1 MVCHTAILL
10 KDDMA
15 QVSDLQNSLAKNQT
29 ILKNRACGY
38 DEIRKFCHIDKLPS
52 PLANPEDVDIL
63 EQNIREL
70 SPYLLKILLQDKT
83 TGRYI
88 RWACDEYA
96 KYGEAYTAEK
106 EIFPELITGSN
117 TKIIQPRIAKSKEDQ
132 LNRTRKSA
140 EVFTPSWICAEM
152 NNLCDEEWFG
162 EPNVFNQ
169 VIDKTWVPT
178 LHKISFKE
186 TNKRKKAEWQRYV
199 DSKRLEITCGEAP
212 FLVSRYDTTTGEV
225 LPIIKRIG
233 LLDRKLRIVNENTD
247 NEADWFVWAKRAYES
262 TYGYEYQGDNL
273 LLARENMLW
282 TFIDN
287 YKYKFQQ
294 FPAIAHLK
302 QIANVIA
309 WNIWQMDGLKEC
321 TPFVASE
328 ASQLELFN
336 DLPTLSFPIICRV
349 KDWRNKLVFYFR
361 DLKGYKKMKFD
372 YVIGNPP
379 YQASNETYNRQEPI
393 YPLFYDVAEMIAD
406 KSILI
411 SPARFLFNNGLTSK
425 EWNLK
430 MLQDSHIKVERFEA
444 DSSKIF
450 PTTDIKGGIAIIY
463 RDNQK
468 DYGAI
473 GEFIPDN
480 TLRSISAK
488 FVKSSEHNLPS
499 IMFGG
504 RSDLKFNDEY
514 LKDYPETISKR
525 LQSVQKK
532 HPNVKELSPNEE
544 YELKSSTLDVL
555 ANYGIYENK
564 PDNEECYKILG
575 LYNGKRVYRFV
586 KQKYMSARYPNCN
599 NIDNYKVFVP
609 ESNGCGAIGE
619 VLSTPLI
626 GTPLMSATPTFIS
639 IGNFNNQTEAENL
652 LKYIK
657 TKLARVL
664 LGILKKTQHN
674 PVSTWAYVP
683 LQDFTENSDID
694 WSKSIPEIDALL
706 YKKYG
711 LSEDEIQF
719 IETNVKPME

>member
-29 ILKNRACGY
+29 VLKNPACGY

-52 PLANPEDVDIL
+52 PLANSEDIDIL

-106 EIFPELITGSN
+106 EIFPELITGPN

-169 VIDKTWVPT
+169 VIDKTWEPT
-178 LHKISFKE
+178 LNKISFKE

-273 LLARENMLW
+273 LLARENLLW

-321 TPFVASE
+321 APFVASE

-361 DLKGYKKMKFD
+361 DLKGDKKMKFD
-372 YVIGNPP
+372 VIIGNPP
-379 YQASNETYNRQEPI
+379 YQVNCNGGGRGSGSAIPVYNLYVKQAKEMSSSYISMIMPARWFTGGRGLESFRYEMLNDRQI
-393 YPLFYDVAEMIAD
+393 
-406 KSILI
+406 ILI
-411 SPARFLFNNGLTSK
+411 SDYFDATDCFSGVDLSGGVCYFLWKKGSNSDCKIISHLNHKKTILVRPLLDCNSQTFIRFNEAIPILQKIRKFDENSLETKLSSQNPYGIETNFKDFVEKTPDAIKLYAYPKNGYISIAQVSKNLSLIEKWKVCISNAYGERGNFPYFVIGKPFISEPNSCSTASYMIMDVFKEKEDAKNFMSYVKTKFFRFLVL
-425 EWNLK
+425 L
-430 MLQDSHIKVERFEA
+430 
-444 DSSKIF
+444 
-450 PTTDIKGGIAIIY
+450 
-463 RDNQK
+463 
-468 DYGAI
+468 
-473 GEFIPDN
+473 
-480 TLRSISAK
+480 
-488 FVKSSEHNLPS
+488 
-499 IMFGG
+499 
-504 RSDLKFNDEY
+504 
-514 LKDYPETISKR
+514 
-525 LQSVQKK
+525 KK
-532 HPNVKELSPNEE
+532 HTQHASR
-544 YELKSSTLDVL
+544 T
-555 ANYGIYENK
+555 
-564 PDNEECYKILG
+564 
-575 LYNGKRVYRFV
+575 VY
-586 KQKYMSARYPNCN
+586 Q
-599 NIDNYKVFVP
+599 FVP
-609 ESNGCGAIGE
+609 IQ
-619 VLSTPLI
+619 
-626 GTPLMSATPTFIS
+626 
-639 IGNFNNQTEAENL
+639 NFNESWSDE
-652 LKYIK
+652 
-657 TKLARVL
+657 KLY
-664 LGILKKTQHN
+664 Q
-674 PVSTWAYVP
+674 
-683 LQDFTENSDID
+683 
-694 WSKSIPEIDALL
+694 
-706 YKKYG
+706 KYG
-711 LSEDEIQF
+711 LTKDEIDF
-719 IETNVKPME
+719 IESMIKPME

>member
-29 ILKNRACGY
+29 VLKNRACGY

-52 PLANPEDVDIL
+52 PLANPEDIDIL

-106 EIFPELITGSN
+106 EIFPELITGPN

-169 VIDKTWVPT
+169 VIDKNWEPT

-247 NEADWFVWAKRAYES
+247 NEADWFVWTKRAYES

-273 LLARENMLW
+273 LLARENLLW

-321 TPFVASE
+321 APFVASE

-361 DLKGYKKMKFD
+361 DLKGDKKMKFD

-379 YQASNETYNRQEPI
+379 YQVEDGGAGSSASPVYN
-393 YPLFYDVAEMIAD
+393 L
-406 KSILI
+406 
-411 SPARFLFNNGLTSK
+411 
-425 EWNLK
+425 
-430 MLQDSHIKVERFEA
+430 
-444 DSSKIF
+444 
-450 PTTDIKGGIAIIY
+450 
-463 RDNQK
+463 
-468 DYGAI
+468 
-473 GEFIPDN
+473 
-480 TLRSISAK
+480 
-488 FVKSSEHNLPS
+488 FVKSAKMLEPSYISMIIPARWMSGGKGLDDFRDEMLNDDNISMLVDYFDSNLCFPNVDISGGICYFLWSKKHHGDCKIFNCDKANTNMSVRPLLESNTSSFIRFNQAIS
-499 IMFGG
+499 IYHKIQ
-504 RSDLKFNDEY
+504 KFNEESFSNIVSSRKPY
-514 LKDYPETISKR
+514 GFSTNVSNFPENMT
-525 LQSVQKK
+525 
-532 HPNVKELSPNEE
+532 
-544 YELKSSTLDVL
+544 
-555 ANYGIYENK
+555 
-564 PDNEECYKILG
+564 
-575 LYNGKRVYRFV
+575 
-586 KQKYMSARYPNCN
+586 MNCN
-599 NIDNYKVFVP
+599 IKMFAYPKNRYVGYEDIKNNLESVDMFKVFI
-609 ESNGCGAIGE
+609 AKAYGE
-619 VLSTPLI
+619 R
-626 GTPLMSATPTFIS
+626 
-639 IGNFNNQTEAENL
+639 GNFPYLVIGKPFIGQPQTCASETYLQIGPFNSEREANNVISYMNSKFFRFLVL
-652 LKYIK
+652 LKK
-657 TKLARVL
+657 N
-664 LGILKKTQHN
+664 TQN
-674 PVSTWAYVP
+674 AAKSVYEFVP
-683 LQDFTENSDID
+683 MQNFSED
-694 WSKSIPEIDALL
+694 WNDDKL
-706 YKKYG
+706 YKK
-711 LSEDEIQF
+711 SPD
-719 IETNVKPME
+719 

>member
-29 ILKNRACGY
+29 VLKNRACGY

-162 EPNVFNQ
+162 GPNVFNQ
-169 VIDKTWVPT
+169 VVNKTWEPT
-178 LHKISFKE
+178 LDKISFKE

-273 LLARENMLW
+273 LLARENLLW

-294 FPAIAHLK
+294 FPAIAYLK

-321 TPFVASE
+321 APFVASE

-361 DLKGYKKMKFD
+361 DLKGDKKMKFD
-372 YVIGNPP
+372 VIIGNPP
-379 YQASNETYNRQEPI
+379 YQVSDGGAGSSASPVYN
-393 YPLFYDVAEMIAD
+393 LFVKSAKMLKPSYISMI
-406 KSILI
+406 I
-411 SPARFLFNNGLTSK
+411 PARWMSGGKGLDDFRD
-425 EWNLK
+425 E
-430 MLQDSHIKVERFEA
+430 MLNDNCMKVLVDYPISAECFQGVE
-444 DSSKIF
+444 
-450 PTTDIKGGIAIIY
+450 IKGGVCYFVWSKNHHNYCKVKTIRGDKYSIYERPLLEKNCDVFIRYNEAISIL
-463 RDNQK
+463 RKIQQKKEESFASIVSSRKPFGLTTDFK
-468 DYGAI
+468 DYSLEKAQDYITLYANKEIGYINPEKIPQHKEWISTYKIYITRAYGAGENFPHQILNKPII
-473 GEFIPDN
+473 GEKESCC
-480 TLRSISAK
+480 T
-488 FVKSSEHNLPS
+488 ET
-499 IMFGG
+499 
-504 RSDLKFNDEY
+504 Y
-514 LKDYPETISKR
+514 L
-525 LQSVQKK
+525 
-532 HPNVKELSPNEE
+532 
-544 YELKSSTLDVL
+544 
-555 ANYGIYENK
+555 
-564 PDNEECYKILG
+564 
-575 LYNGKRVYRFV
+575 
-586 KQKYMSARYPNCN
+586 
-599 NIDNYKVFVP
+599 
-609 ESNGCGAIGE
+609 
-619 VLSTPLI
+619 LI
-626 GTPLMSATPTFIS
+626 GPFSNKYT
-639 IGNFNNQTEAENL
+639 AENVFN
-652 LKYIK
+652 YIK
-657 TKLARVL
+657 TRLFRFLVL
-664 LGILKKTQHN
+664 LIKNTQDAPKKVYQF
-674 PVSTWAYVP
+674 VP

-694 WSKSIPEIDALL
+694 WSKSIPEIDAQL
-706 YKKYG
+706 YQKYG
-711 LSEDEIQF
+711 LTKDEIDF
-719 IETNVKPME
+719 IESMIKPME

>member
-1 MVCHTAILL
+1 
-10 KDDMA
+10 MA

-29 ILKNRACGY
+29 VLKNRACGY

-106 EIFPELITGSN
+106 EIFPELITGPN

-169 VIDKTWVPT
+169 VINKTWEPT
-178 LHKISFKE
+178 LNKISFKE

-247 NEADWFVWAKRAYES
+247 NEADWFFWTKRAYES

-273 LLARENMLW
+273 LLARENLLW

-302 QIANVIA
+302 QIANIIA

-321 TPFVASE
+321 APFVASE

-361 DLKGYKKMKFD
+361 DLKGDKKMKFD
-372 YVIGNPP
+372 VIIGNPP
-379 YQASNETYNRQEPI
+379 YQVSDGGGTGDSAKPVYNEFIDNAKVLSQH
-393 YPLFYDVAEMIAD
+393 
-406 KSILI
+406 LI
-411 SPARFLFNNGLTSK
+411 SMICPSRWMKGGKGLDEFRNRMINDTKIKMIVDYENANQIFPSPIHIDGGVSYFLWDKKYNGKCHYIYKDTNGNIDVSFRFLKNDFSTSIIRNAK
-425 EWNLK
+425 QISIIE
-430 MLQDSHIKVERFEA
+430 KVCIDNEDRF
-444 DSSKIF
+444 SSIVSSRK
-450 PTTDIKGGIAIIY
+450 PYGIATDLFNAPENY
-463 RDNQK
+463 QYTNLSLTYQK
-468 DYGAI
+468 DYLKIYGVRGNKGGAKRVI
-473 GEFIPDN
+473 GYIQPSSIKIGVDSIKKWKLFFSYAYTTTATVPPEVIIAQPNEVATETFLRIGIFN
-480 TLRSISAK
+480 T
-488 FVKSSEHNLPS
+488 KS
-499 IMFGG
+499 
-504 RSDLKFNDEY
+504 
-514 LKDYPETISKR
+514 ETI
-525 LQSVQKK
+525 
-532 HPNVKELSPNEE
+532 NCLS
-544 YELKSSTLDVL
+544 
-555 ANYGIYENK
+555 
-564 PDNEECYKILG
+564 
-575 LYNGKRVYRFV
+575 
-586 KQKYMSARYPNCN
+586 
-599 NIDNYKVFVP
+599 
-609 ESNGCGAIGE
+609 
-619 VLSTPLI
+619 
-626 GTPLMSATPTFIS
+626 
-639 IGNFNNQTEAENL
+639 
-652 LKYIK
+652 YIK
-657 TKLARVL
+657 TKFFRAL
-664 LGILKKTQHN
+664 LYFNRIQKNTSKKTFDLI
-674 PVSTWAYVP
+674 P

-694 WSKSIPEIDALL
+694 WSKSIPEIDAQL
-706 YKKYG
+706 YQKYG
-711 LSEDEIQF
+711 LTKDEIDF
-719 IETNVKPME
+719 IESMIKPME

>member
-29 ILKNRACGY
+29 VLKNRACGY
-38 DEIRKFCHIDKLPS
+38 DEIRKFCHIDKLSS

-106 EIFPELITGSN
+106 EIFPELITGPN

-169 VIDKTWVPT
+169 VIDKTWEPT
-178 LHKISFKE
+178 LNKISFKE

-233 LLDRKLRIVNENTD
+233 LLDRKLRIVNENMD

-273 LLARENMLW
+273 LLARENLLW

-302 QIANVIA
+302 QIANIIA

-321 TPFVASE
+321 APFVASE

-336 DLPTLSFPIICRV
+336 DLPTLSFPIICRI

-361 DLKGYKKMKFD
+361 DLKGDKKMKFD

-379 YQASNETYNRQEPI
+379 YQMDADSDSETNGQKPRTNIFHYFQMQSDEIVLDTSVLI
-393 YPLFYDVAEMIAD
+393 YPG
-406 KSILI
+406 
-411 SPARFLFNNGLTSK
+411 ARWMHQSGKGLK
-425 EWNLK
+425 EFGK
-430 MLQDSHIKVERFEA
+430 
-444 DSSKIF
+444 
-450 PTTDIKGGIAIIY
+450 
-463 RDNQK
+463 NQ
-468 DYGAI
+468 
-473 GEFIPDN
+473 
-480 TLRSISAK
+480 L
-488 FVKSSEHNLPS
+488 
-499 IMFGG
+499 
-504 RSDLKFNDEY
+504 ND
-514 LKDYPETISKR
+514 KR
-525 LQSVQKK
+525 LSNIYFY
-532 HPNVKELSPNEE
+532 PNVKEIFGTAADLS
-544 YELKSSTLDVL
+544 D
-555 ANYGIYENK
+555 GITIVVKKQKKDTSGFKYT
-564 PDNEECYKILG
+564 YIQ
-575 LYNGKRVYRFV
+575 NGKRQTIELKNPGDDLIPLNPNDIEISNKIREFIKNKHINFLHQSILPRTLFGIESDFV
-586 KQKYMSARYPNCN
+586 AKNPSKVKLLEDGYKLQDNEIKLLTNDKAGSAGRARWFVVDRSIIENGIKYLDEFQVVVSSANAAGKKRDSQMEIIKDRAAFGRARVALRSFKSYQEAQNFYKYLSSYIVKYSFLLTGDALTSLGKLVPDLGNY
-599 NIDNYKVFVP
+599 IDNSIIDFSKDINVQLAQLISLD
-609 ESNGCGAIGE
+609 ENE
-619 VLSTPLI
+619 V
-626 GTPLMSATPTFIS
+626 A
-639 IGNFNNQTEAENL
+639 
-652 LKYIK
+652 YIK
-657 TKLARVL
+657 NV
-664 LGILKKTQHN
+664 
-674 PVSTWAYVP
+674 
-683 LQDFTENSDID
+683 ID
-694 WSKSIPEIDALL
+694 ELR
-706 YKKYG
+706 
-711 LSEDEIQF
+711 
-719 IETNVKPME
+719 

>member
-29 ILKNRACGY
+29 VLKNRACGY

-106 EIFPELITGSN
+106 EIFPELITGPN

-169 VIDKTWVPT
+169 VINKTWEPT
-178 LHKISFKE
+178 LNKISFKE

-273 LLARENMLW
+273 LLARENLLW
-282 TFIDN
+282 SFIDN

-294 FPAIAHLK
+294 FPTIAHLK

-321 TPFVASE
+321 APFVASE

-361 DLKGYKKMKFD
+361 DLKGDKKMKFD

-379 YQASNETYNRQEPI
+379 YQESRDDTKDIPVYHNFMSAAYE
-393 YPLFYDVAEMIAD
+393 VANHVE
-406 KSILI
+406 LI
-411 SPARFLFNNGLTSK
+411 TPARFLFNAGATPQKWNEMMLTDK
-425 EWNLK
+425 HLK
-430 MLQDSHIKVERFEA
+430 VLYYNQKSNEV
-444 DSSKIF
+444 F
-450 PTTDIKGGIAIIY
+450 PGTDIKGGIAITY
-463 RDNQK
+463 RDIFKNF
-468 DYGAI
+468 GAI
-473 GEFIPDN
+473 EVFTSHPELNAI
-480 TLRSISAK
+480 RSKIGQT
-488 FVKSSEHNLPS
+488 KSLSE
-499 IMFGG
+499 IMVLQ
-504 RSDLKFNDEY
+504 LKFNLNELY
-514 LKDYPETISKR
+514 NDYPDLVRCIGSDGKERRLTSNIFERVPLFLNEKISDEDITI
-525 LQSVQKK
+525 V
-532 HPNVKELSPNEE
+532 
-544 YELKSSTLDVL
+544 
-555 ANYGIYENK
+555 
-564 PDNEECYKILG
+564 G
-575 LYNGKRVYRFV
+575 LEKNKRVI
-586 KQKYMSARYPNCN
+586 KYFPKKY
-599 NIDNYKVFVP
+599 IDLSHKNLFKYKVLIP
-609 ESNGCGAIGE
+609 KSNGSGEIGE
-619 VLSTPLI
+619 TLSTPII
-626 GTPLMSATPTFIS
+626 GEPLQGYTFS
-639 IGNFNNQTEAENL
+639 FIGIGAFDTYKEAENVM
-652 LKYIK
+652 KYIK
-657 TKLARVL
+657 SKFARTA
-664 LGILKKTQHN
+664 LGILKITQDN
-674 PVSTWAYVP
+674 LPEKWKYVP

-694 WSKSIPEIDALL
+694 WSKPIPEIDAQL
-706 YKKYG
+706 YQKYG
-711 LSEDEIQF
+711 LTKDEIQF

>member
-1 MVCHTAILL
+1 MVYHTAILL

-29 ILKNRACGY
+29 VLKNRACGY

-106 EIFPELITGSN
+106 EIFPELITGPN

-162 EPNVFNQ
+162 ESNIFNQ
-169 VIDKTWVPT
+169 VIDKTWKPT
-178 LHKISFKE
+178 LNKISFKE

-247 NEADWFVWAKRAYES
+247 NEADWFVWTKRAYES

-273 LLARENMLW
+273 LLARENLLW

-302 QIANVIA
+302 QIANIIA

-321 TPFVASE
+321 APFVASE

-336 DLPTLSFPIICRV
+336 DLSTLSFPIICRV

-361 DLKGYKKMKFD
+361 DLKGDKKMKFD

-379 YQASNETYNRQEPI
+379 YQENIDNRGEQPPV
-393 YPLFYDVAEMIAD
+393 YHLFYEASAMIAD
-406 KSILI
+406 KVLLI
-411 SPARFLFNNGLTSK
+411 TPARFLFDVGKTPS
-425 EWNLK
+425 EWNHK
-430 MLQDSHIKVERFEA
+430 MLNDEHFSVLKYFIN
-444 DSSKIF
+444 SKDVF
-450 PTTDIKGGIAIIY
+450 PSVNIEGGVVISFRDIKKKVDPILVFYANDNIKSIVKKVSLKSIGSLAEILYSNTSYRYSDLFFQKNPQLKSRVSGGSQRYLSSSAFDKFPEVFYKMNPNDGCNYVEILGRQDINRITY
-463 RDNQK
+463 YFDESYLNP
-468 DYGAI
+468 
-473 GEFIPDN
+473 PDN
-480 TLRSISAK
+480 L
-488 FVKSSEHNLPS
+488 
-499 IMFGG
+499 MF
-504 RSDLKFNDEY
+504 
-514 LKDYPETISKR
+514 
-525 LQSVQKK
+525 
-532 HPNVKELSPNEE
+532 
-544 YELKSSTLDVL
+544 
-555 ANYGIYENK
+555 
-564 PDNEECYKILG
+564 
-575 LYNGKRVYRFV
+575 
-586 KQKYMSARYPNCN
+586 
-599 NIDNYKVFVP
+599 YKVFIP
-609 ESNGCGAIGE
+609 SSNGSPSIGE
-619 VLSTPLI
+619 NVITSVMGIPEIAGPCKGHTE
-626 GTPLMSATPTFIS
+626 TFIS
-639 IGNFNNQTEAENL
+639 LGKFENFQEANNL
-652 LKYIK
+652 YKYVK
-657 TKLARVL
+657 TKFSRLM
-664 LGILKKTQHN
+664 LGTKKVTQGN
-674 PVSTWAYVP
+674 KTSKVWANVP

-694 WSKSIPEIDALL
+694 WSKPIPEIDAQL
-706 YKKYG
+706 YQKYG
-711 LSEDEIQF
+711 LTKDEIDF
-719 IETNVKPME
+719 IESMIKPME

>member
-10 KDDMA
+10 KDNMA

-29 ILKNRACGY
+29 VLKNPACGY

-106 EIFPELITGSN
+106 EIFPELITGPN

-169 VIDKTWVPT
+169 VIDKTWEPT
-178 LHKISFKE
+178 LNKISFKE

-273 LLARENMLW
+273 LLARENLLW

-302 QIANVIA
+302 QIANIIA

-321 TPFVASE
+321 APFVASE

-336 DLPTLSFPIICRV
+336 DLPTLSFPIICRI

-361 DLKGYKKMKFD
+361 DLKGDKKMKFD

-379 YQASNETYNRQEPI
+379 YQEDLKNTSDRPI
-393 YPLFYDVAEMIAD
+393 YNNFMDAAYKLAD
-406 KSILI
+406 KVELI
-411 SPARFLFNNGLTSK
+411 TPARFLFNAGKTPK
-425 EWNLK
+425 EWNKK
-430 MLQDSHIKVERFEA
+430 MLADENLKVIRYEKE
-444 DSSKIF
+444 SKNIF
-450 PTTDIKGGIAIIY
+450 PGTNINGGIVVTY
-463 RDNQK
+463 RDSTK
-468 DYGAI
+468 KYGAI
-473 GEFIPDN
+473 NYFCPNSEVKTVIEKVINSKNFC
-480 TLRSISAK
+480 SIK
-488 FVKSSEHNLPS
+488 TFVYLQN
-499 IMFGG
+499 
-504 RSDLKFNDEY
+504 KFNLEELYKDHYVAKSKISSDGNEKRIVSSAFDNLTEVFSDFSTSEDDVQICGLSDRKRIFKYINKKY
-514 LKDYPETISKR
+514 LDSN
-525 LQSVQKK
+525 S
-532 HPNVKELSPNEE
+532 
-544 YELKSSTLDVL
+544 
-555 ANYGIYENK
+555 
-564 PDNEECYKILG
+564 
-575 LYNGKRVYRFV
+575 
-586 KQKYMSARYPNCN
+586 
-599 NIDNYKVFVP
+599 NIDTYKVLL
-609 ESNGCGAIGE
+609 SAADGASGTIGNPIPARIIGKPM
-619 VLSTPLI
+619 VLDTGI
-626 GTPLMSATPTFIS
+626 GYTQTFIS
-639 IGNFNNQTEAENL
+639 IGAFDNKQHAHNL
-652 LKYIK
+652 KQYLLTKFARFMVGTIKATNGLKIE
-657 TKLARVL
+657 VWS
-664 LGILKKTQHN
+664 N
-674 PVSTWAYVP
+674 VP

-694 WSKSIPEIDALL
+694 WSKPIPEIDALL
-706 YKKYG
+706 YQKYG
-711 LSEDEIQF
+711 LTKDEIDF
-719 IETNVKPME
+719 IESMIKPME

>member
-29 ILKNRACGY
+29 VLKNRACGY

-162 EPNVFNQ
+162 ESNIFNQ
-169 VIDKTWVPT
+169 VIDKTWEPT

-212 FLVSRYDTTTGEV
+212 FLVSRYDITTGEV

-273 LLARENMLW
+273 LLARENLLW

-294 FPAIAHLK
+294 FPTIAHLK

-361 DLKGYKKMKFD
+361 DLKGDKKMKFD
-372 YVIGNPP
+372 VIIGNPP
-379 YQASNETYNRQEPI
+379 YQINDGGHGSSATAIYGIFFQGAKSLNPNYISMIMPSRWMTGGKGLDDFRKDMILDKHIRVLHDYMSSTDCFNSVQIEGGVCHLIWNR
-393 YPLFYDVAEMIAD
+393 D
-406 KSILI
+406 KEGPCNFWTHTKGSSIC
-411 SPARFLFNNGLTSK
+411 
-425 EWNLK
+425 
-430 MLQDSHIKVERFEA
+430 VERYLSEGNSDVVIRDINAIKILKRINVKKEKSFSDIVLARNPFGIDENYLPF
-444 DSSKIF
+444 SSTITSLKIF
-450 PTTDIKGGIAIIY
+450 GRFDRT
-463 RDNQK
+463 
-468 DYGAI
+468 
-473 GEFIPDN
+473 
-480 TLRSISAK
+480 RSIKYLENDYIVTKNA
-488 FVKSSEHNLPS
+488 NLRNVWK
-499 IMFGG
+499 IF
-504 RSDLKFNDEY
+504 
-514 LKDYPETISKR
+514 ISKADGAAGQ
-525 LQSVQKK
+525 LGNPIPAKIIG
-532 HPNVKELSPNEE
+532 NAELGDKQTICTE
-544 YELKSSTLDVL
+544 TFL
-555 ANYGIYENK
+555 AIAPFNSEREAKNAI
-564 PDNEECYKILG
+564 
-575 LYNGKRVYRFV
+575 
-586 KQKYMSARYPNCN
+586 KYM
-599 NIDNYKVFVP
+599 
-609 ESNGCGAIGE
+609 
-619 VLSTPLI
+619 
-626 GTPLMSATPTFIS
+626 ATKFLRFMVGIRK
-639 IGNFNNQTEAENL
+639 
-652 LKYIK
+652 LKNMTRDTY
-657 TKLARVL
+657 
-664 LGILKKTQHN
+664 QF
-674 PVSTWAYVP
+674 VP

-694 WSKSIPEIDALL
+694 WSKSIPEIDAQL
-706 YKKYG
+706 YQKYG
-711 LSEDEIQF
+711 LTKDEIDF
-719 IETNVKPME
+719 IESMIKPME

>member
-29 ILKNRACGY
+29 VLKNRACGY

-52 PLANPEDVDIL
+52 PLANPEDIDIL

-106 EIFPELITGSN
+106 EIFPELITGPN

-169 VIDKTWVPT
+169 VIDKNWEPT

-247 NEADWFVWAKRAYES
+247 NEADWFVWTKRAYES

-273 LLARENMLW
+273 LLARENLLW

-321 TPFVASE
+321 APFVASE

-361 DLKGYKKMKFD
+361 DLKGDKKMKFD

-379 YQASNETYNRQEPI
+379 YQVEDGGAGSSASPVYN
-393 YPLFYDVAEMIAD
+393 L
-406 KSILI
+406 
-411 SPARFLFNNGLTSK
+411 
-425 EWNLK
+425 
-430 MLQDSHIKVERFEA
+430 
-444 DSSKIF
+444 
-450 PTTDIKGGIAIIY
+450 
-463 RDNQK
+463 
-468 DYGAI
+468 
-473 GEFIPDN
+473 
-480 TLRSISAK
+480 
-488 FVKSSEHNLPS
+488 FVKSAKMLEPSYISMIIPARWMSGGKGLDDFRDEMLNDDNISMLVDYFDSNLCFPNVDISGGICYFLWSKKHHGDCKIFNCDKANTNMSVRPLLESNTSSFIRFNQAIS
-499 IMFGG
+499 IYHKIQ
-504 RSDLKFNDEY
+504 KFNEESFSNIVSSRKPY
-514 LKDYPETISKR
+514 GFSTNVSNFPENMT
-525 LQSVQKK
+525 
-532 HPNVKELSPNEE
+532 
-544 YELKSSTLDVL
+544 
-555 ANYGIYENK
+555 
-564 PDNEECYKILG
+564 
-575 LYNGKRVYRFV
+575 
-586 KQKYMSARYPNCN
+586 MNCN
-599 NIDNYKVFVP
+599 IKMFAYPKNRYVGYEDIKNNLESVDMFKVFI
-609 ESNGCGAIGE
+609 AKAYGE
-619 VLSTPLI
+619 R
-626 GTPLMSATPTFIS
+626 
-639 IGNFNNQTEAENL
+639 GNFPYLVIGKPFIGQPQTCASETYLQIGPFNSEREANNVISYMNSKFFRFLVL
-652 LKYIK
+652 LKK
-657 TKLARVL
+657 N
-664 LGILKKTQHN
+664 TQN
-674 PVSTWAYVP
+674 AAKSVYEFVP
-683 LQDFTENSDID
+683 MQNFSED
-694 WSKSIPEIDALL
+694 WNDDKL
-706 YKKYG
+706 YKKYN
-711 LSEDEIQF
+711 LSKEEINF
-719 IETNVKPME
+719 IDSKVRPMKEGV

>member
-29 ILKNRACGY
+29 VLKNRACGY

-106 EIFPELITGSN
+106 EIFPELITGPN

-169 VIDKTWVPT
+169 VIDKTWEPT
-178 LHKISFKE
+178 LNKISFKE

-233 LLDRKLRIVNENTD
+233 LLDRKLRIVNENTY
-247 NEADWFVWAKRAYES
+247 NEADWFVWTKRAYES

-273 LLARENMLW
+273 LLARENLLW

-302 QIANVIA
+302 QIANIIA

-321 TPFVASE
+321 APFVASE

-361 DLKGYKKMKFD
+361 DLKGDKKMKFD
-372 YVIGNPP
+372 VIIGNPP
-379 YQASNETYNRQEPI
+379 YQVSDGGGTGDSAKPVYNEFIDNAKVLSQHLISMICPSRWMKGGKGLDIFRENMMNDTHLKCIYDFESSSEFFPNVHIDGGVNYFIWDAKFNGKCKFYHKAIDGFQDFSIRYIKNNLTTKVIRDSRQISVIEKARSKKENTFNTIVSARNAYGYYADLFNEPQK
-393 YPLFYDVAEMIAD
+393 YPLA
-406 KSILI
+406 
-411 SPARFLFNNGLTSK
+411 
-425 EWNLK
+425 NLQ
-430 MLQDSHIKVERFEA
+430 MNWYENSL
-444 DSSKIF
+444 KIYGVKGK
-450 PTTDIKGGIAIIY
+450 KGGAKRITGFVQPLE
-463 RDNQK
+463 NQNNQNINSYK
-468 DYGAI
+468 LFFSKAYMTTSTVPPEVII
-473 GEFIPDN
+473 GEPN
-480 TLRSISAK
+480 TVST
-488 FVKSSEHNLPS
+488 
-499 IMFGG
+499 
-504 RSDLKFNDEY
+504 
-514 LKDYPETISKR
+514 ETF
-525 LQSVQKK
+525 LQIGPFSNKK
-532 HPNVKELSPNEE
+532 ITLNCLS
-544 YELKSSTLDVL
+544 
-555 ANYGIYENK
+555 
-564 PDNEECYKILG
+564 
-575 LYNGKRVYRFV
+575 
-586 KQKYMSARYPNCN
+586 
-599 NIDNYKVFVP
+599 
-609 ESNGCGAIGE
+609 
-619 VLSTPLI
+619 
-626 GTPLMSATPTFIS
+626 
-639 IGNFNNQTEAENL
+639 
-652 LKYIK
+652 YIK
-657 TKLARVL
+657 TKFFRAL
-664 LGILKKTQHN
+664 LFYNRHSLNISRESFSLI
-674 PVSTWAYVP
+674 P
-683 LQDFTENSDID
+683 LQDFTENSDIN
-694 WSKSIPEIDALL
+694 WSKSIPEIDAQL
-706 YKKYG
+706 YQKYG
-711 LSEDEIQF
+711 LTKDEIDF
-719 IETNVKPME
+719 IESMIKPME